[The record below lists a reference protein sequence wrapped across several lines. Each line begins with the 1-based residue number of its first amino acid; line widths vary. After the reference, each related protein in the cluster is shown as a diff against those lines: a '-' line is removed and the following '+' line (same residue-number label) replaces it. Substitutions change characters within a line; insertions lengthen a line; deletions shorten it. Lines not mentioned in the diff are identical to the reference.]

1 MPADVVT
8 PEVRSRMMAGI
19 KGKDT
24 RPEMVIRS
32 ALHRAGFRFRLHYKN
47 LPGRPDLA
55 FPRYRTVV
63 FVHGCFWHGH
73 NCHLFRWPSTRG
85 EFWREKIGRNLARDS
100 QQTSALLD
108 AGWRVAV
115 VRECALKGR
124 TRLPLPDIVEMLSLW
139 IRSGEQTLEIQ
150 GDEARATR

>member
-8 PEVRSRMMAGI
+8 PDVRSRMMAGI
-19 KGKDT
+19 KAKDT

-55 FPRYRTVV
+55 FPRYRAVV

-85 EFWREKIGRNLARDS
+85 EFWREKIGRNLERDS
-100 QQTSALLD
+100 QQTSALLN

-115 VRECALKGR
+115 VRECSLKGR

>member
-1 MPADVVT
+1 MPADLVT

-24 RPEMVIRS
+24 KPEMVIRS

-55 FPRYRTVV
+55 FPRYRAVV

-73 NCHLFRWPSTRG
+73 NCHLFRWPLTRG

>member
-32 ALHRAGFRFRLHYKN
+32 ALHRAGFRFRLQYKI

-55 FPRYRTVV
+55 FPRYRAVV

-85 EFWREKIGRNLARDS
+85 EFWREKIGRNLERDS

-115 VRECALKGR
+115 VRECAIKGR